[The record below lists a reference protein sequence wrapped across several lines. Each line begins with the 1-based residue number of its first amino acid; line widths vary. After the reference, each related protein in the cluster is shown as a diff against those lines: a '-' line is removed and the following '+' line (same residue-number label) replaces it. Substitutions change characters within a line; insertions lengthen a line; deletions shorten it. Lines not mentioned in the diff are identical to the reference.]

1 VTGASSVSFHL
12 PFAISFLV
20 RQHHRQAKNEQA
32 RNGIQVAKVS
42 IFFIELVELCLF
54 AKYKMTPESS

>member
-1 VTGASSVSFHL
+1 VLLSQFHFL
-12 PFAISFLV
+12 AIVRV
-20 RQHHRQAKNEQA
+20 RQHHDQA

-42 IFFIELVELCLF
+42 VFFIEQVKLCLF